1 MRVCHLLDKPRSIF
15 TPCKIS
21 LKLLLFSLQTLI
33 WLLSS
38 DICFELYSKQNHWLI
53 KRDLY
58 LKCSALC
65 PIVFVR
71 KLQMLGFVPPSSVR
85 VHKRRLRE
93 LFLFLYVFVAT
104 SPCLVLCPP
113 TQNGAILSPSVPE
126 MKYKPLKCIL
136 ILPCRLRLKNKH
148 AHACTHTQTHTH
160 THTHTLT
167 KEALWCQPLLSLRRR
182 LHACGRWLLLCFAC
196 RHIKQ
201 KPWLRPRLV

>member
-15 TPCKIS
+15 TPCKMS
-21 LKLLLFSLQTLI
+21 LKLLLFSPQTLI

-38 DICFELYSKQNHWLI
+38 DIGFELYSKQNHWLI

-65 PIVFVR
+65 PIVFVH
-71 KLQMLGFVPPSSVR
+71 KLQMLGFVPTSSVR
-85 VHKRRLRE
+85 VHKRHRSE

-104 SPCLVLCPP
+104 SSCLVLCPP
-113 TQNGAILSPSVPE
+113 TQSGAILSPSVPE

-148 AHACTHTQTHTH
+148 TYTHTH
-160 THTHTLT
+160 THTHT
-167 KEALWCQPLLSLRRR
+167 
-182 LHACGRWLLLCFAC
+182 H
-196 RHIKQ
+196 
-201 KPWLRPRLV
+201 